1 MLLINSLSNVFP
13 DGLSN
18 PPRIYPA
25 TDTVIHSQVN
35 YIICADG
42 KDIESVVS
50 QYFQGIQI
58 WLPILSRKRFF
69 DRLAQSG
76 VSPSAELSMLLLA
89 MQLLTQY
96 PSVTQEADQDRE
108 VLYLATKTLFAKIQ
122 AFIPSSLLLV
132 QAGIIL
138 AHYEHA
144 HGMIEG
150 AYVTVGTT
158 ARMAFALGLHNTH
171 CSLAVQGTDSW
182 LDEEEA
188 LSTWWGLVILDR

>member
-1 MLLINSLSNVFP
+1 MLLINSLSDVFP
-13 DGLSN
+13 NGLSR
-18 PPRIYPA
+18 PPQVYPL
-25 TDTVIHSQVN
+25 TDTVLTSQIN
-35 YIICADG
+35 HIICEDG
-42 KDIESVVS
+42 KDIEGVVA
-50 QYFQGIQI
+50 QYFQGIHV

-69 DRLAQSG
+69 DRLTHFSI
-76 VSPSAELSMLLLA
+76 SPSADFSLLLLA
-89 MQLLTQY
+89 MRLLTQH
-96 PSVTQEADQDRE
+96 PSMDQETDQDRE
-108 VLYLATKTLFAKIQ
+108 VLYLATKTLFAQIQ

-132 QAGIIL
+132 QAGVML
-138 AHYEHA
+138 SHYEHA